1 MTTLFFCPST
11 ELVFEVIIIGNNKP
25 RAYKRIITREAIIK
39 ALTALIFIKINL
51 RLSSYQTDEVLMLLL
66 KQKFLQDKELL
77 IKTKTDNT
85 SQISI

>member
-11 ELVFEVIIIGNNKP
+11 ELVFEVIIIGKNKP